1 MNLLTWQDLELSPVV
16 TKYTLKSG
24 KILYR
29 PRNKTAIK
37 LLYKIDDI
45 LAGFAENQITSKFTV
60 VDCDDMVIKY
70 SKKSKQFWN
79 TQGQHAE

>member
-16 TKYTLKSG
+16 TKYVLKNG
-24 KILYR
+24 KVLYR
-29 PRNKTAIK
+29 PRNKTAVK

-45 LAGFAENQITSKFTV
+45 LAGFAQEHITSKFTV
-60 VDCDDMVIKY
+60 VDCDDMVIQY
-70 SKKSKQFWN
+70 SKKSNQFWT

>member
-16 TKYTLKSG
+16 TRYTLKNG
-24 KILYR
+24 RILYR
-29 PRNKTAIK
+29 PRNKIAVK

-45 LAGFAENQITSKFTV
+45 LAGFADNHITSKYTV
-60 VDCDDMVIKY
+60 VDCDDMVLKY

-79 TQGQHAE
+79 TKGQHAE

>member
-1 MNLLTWQDLELSPVV
+1 MNLLTWQDLESSPVV
-16 TKYTLKSG
+16 TKLTKKNG

-29 PRNKTAIK
+29 PRNKIAVK

-45 LAGFAENQITSKFTV
+45 LAGFAEQHITGKFTV

>member
-16 TKYTLKSG
+16 TKYILKSG
-24 KILYR
+24 QILYR

-45 LAGFAENQITSKFTV
+45 LAGFNESQITNKFTV
-60 VDCDDMVIKY
+60 VNCDDEVIIY
-70 SKKSKQFWN
+70 SNKSKQFWN
-79 TQGQHAE
+79 AQGKNAK